1 MILKI
6 EILNGFGFADSGGM
20 ICLQSIVDRA
30 LRPGEKVTQ
39 KDNATVFT
47 NRIALI
53 ESGCERWLI

>member
-6 EILNGFGFADSGGM
+6 EILNGFGFADSG
-20 ICLQSIVDRA
+20 LQSIVDRA